1 MSQAKVP
8 KFIDV
13 QDKVVDGLTIWQ
25 VIDLATA
32 GVIAAI
38 CFVLLKGAVGQII
51 AFFAVVVGVCFAFIK
66 VNERP
71 FSVFIMAAFSFVI
84 NPKRYSW
91 QKERPK
97 IKIREHKIAPLPAR
111 SIDQELT
118 VQKIKAL
125 ATALDIEENIHR

>member
-38 CFVLLKGAVGQII
+38 FFVLLKGFAGQIG
-51 AFFAVVVGVCFAFIK
+51 AFFAVVIGVCFAFIK

-71 FSVFIMAAFSFVI
+71 FSVFAMAVFSFII
-84 NPKRYSW
+84 NPKKYAW
-91 QKERPK
+91 KKEGAK
-97 IKIREHKIAPLPAR
+97 IKI
-111 SIDQELT
+111 
-118 VQKIKAL
+118 
-125 ATALDIEENIHR
+125 